1 MQKHSSPW
9 PILLIYLLCAL
20 ATLASWRHAQVNIPT
35 GDEPHYMVMA
45 NGIAQH
51 GALEQT
57 IPYQDAKQA
66 GQPERFGLPP
76 GDNHSIAGPHGRFNL
91 HNLGLPLL
99 LALPFTLGGIL
110 GAKLF
115 MIACGAG
122 VVLCAWKIS
131 GLFSSEA
138 GARRLAVLAT
148 CIAAPLLPAAN
159 QVYPDIL
166 GGLLALIGLYWF
178 LTTQQRRSAAA
189 ELALAVA
196 VVYLPWLQIKFGPAC
211 AMLVLA
217 VAAKIHR
224 ESGDRRRVARLL
236 AAAAVSCVALAAY
249 NQYAFGK
256 MSGPYMD
263 DAVEVSR
270 TSLMVLM
277 GLHFDQNQGFLMQNP
292 INLLGLLGVGWL
304 YRANRPFL
312 LLWAAVFVALIAPN
326 SLHPAW
332 YGGWSFTGRFG
343 WPAAVVFMVPTLY
356 ALLELSRRRH
366 TLFLALAWLSV
377 AVQAYFFSRYAVA
390 KVDMFNRAWETP
402 LAGYSMY
409 YGRFYNW
416 LPALYNGDWAFGYAP
431 NYAWLAMVVLLLAAG
446 FTRGA
451 RWRRIGAVA
460 LGAGAIAAAGLAQG
474 HRAGALMLTG
484 ASLPGQTG
492 HVDGA
497 ARTAQPGADLPG
509 MLNFGPFMP
518 LPSATYNVT
527 LRYRSDAPAGE
538 VVSLFDVYNTGAGR
552 SLLVRG
558 LKGTD
563 GAVQEVTLP
572 FAVAPWQGGQRLE
585 FRNNWTGKR
594 PFTLYEIRVTP
605 G

>member
-9 PILLIYLLCAL
+9 PILLIYLVCAL
-20 ATLASWRHAQVNIPT
+20 ATLTLWRQAQVNIPT

-45 NGIAQH
+45 NGLARH

-57 IPYQDAKQA
+57 IPYQDAKQP

-76 GDNHSIAGPHGRFNL
+76 TDDHSIAGPHGRFNL

-115 MIACGAG
+115 MILCGAG

-131 GLFSSEA
+131 GLFSSEP
-138 GARRLAVLAT
+138 GARRLAVLAS
-148 CIAAPLLPAAN
+148 CVAAPLVPAAS

-166 GGLLALIGLYWF
+166 GGLLALTGLYWF

-211 AMLVLA
+211 ALLVLG

-224 ESGDRRRVARLL
+224 ESGDRGRVARLL

-249 NQYAFGK
+249 NLYAFGK
-256 MSGPYMD
+256 MSGPYQD
-263 DAVEVSR
+263 NAVEVSR

-277 GLHFDQNQGFLMQNP
+277 GLHFDQNQGFLLQNP

-312 LLWAAVFVALIAPN
+312 LLWAAVFATLIGPN

-343 WPAAVVFMVPTLY
+343 WPAAVVFAVPTLY
-356 ALLELSRRRH
+356 ALLELSRRRRP
-366 TLFLALAWLSV
+366 LFLALAWLSV
-377 AVQAYFFSRYAVA
+377 ALQAYFFFCYAVE
-390 KVDMFNRAWETP
+390 KVDMFNHAWETP
-402 LAGYSMY
+402 LASYSMY
-409 YGRFYNW
+409 YGRLHAW
-416 LPALYNGDWAFGYAP
+416 LPALYNGDWAFGYRP
-431 NYAWLAMVVLLLAAG
+431 NYAWLAMTVLLLAAG
-446 FTRGA
+446 FARGA
-451 RWRRIGAVA
+451 RWRWIGAAV
-460 LGAGAIAAAGLAQG
+460 LGAGVIVAAGMAPGQ
-474 HRAGALMLTG
+474 RASAIVLTA

-497 ARTAQPGADLPG
+497 ARTAQPGAELPG
-509 MLNFGPFMP
+509 MLNFGPYLP
-518 LPSATYNVT
+518 LPSGTYRVT
-527 LRYRSDAPAGE
+527 LRYRSAAPANE
-538 VVSLFDVYNTGAGR
+538 LVSLFDVYDTAAGR

-558 LKGTD
+558 LKGTED
-563 GAVQEVTLP
+563 AVQEVTLP
-572 FAVAPWQGGQRLE
+572 FAMAPWQGGQRLE

-594 PFTLYEIRVTP
+594 PFTLYEIRITP